1 MSKLKKESE
10 KNNDIRRLIKIYS
23 KMKNSKKMNKN
34 DHGLK
39 KFDNSIKRSKPEIVK
54 PDKSLRSYMK
64 QKWKRIYILFV
75 FYAIIF
81 GAVLST
87 PILVNHFRVI
97 NRNETDQE
105 RSITYKFFK
114 EITPE

>member
-34 DHGLK
+34 DHGVK
-39 KFDNSIKRSKPEIVK
+39 KFDNSIKRSKPELVK

-64 QKWKRIYILFV
+64 WLYILFV
-75 FYAIIF
+75 FYTIIF

-87 PILVNHFRVI
+87 PILVNHFRFTS
-97 NRNETDQE
+97 RNETEQE

-114 EITPE
+114 EVTPRN

>member
-34 DHGLK
+34 DHGVK
-39 KFDNSIKRSKPEIVK
+39 KFDNSIKRSKPELVK
-54 PDKSLRSYMK
+54 PDKSSYMK
-64 QKWKRIYILFV
+64 QKWKRLYILFV
-75 FYAIIF
+75 FYTIIF

-87 PILVNHFRVI
+87 PILVNHFRFTS
-97 NRNETDQE
+97 RNETEQE

-114 EITPE
+114 EVTPRN